1 MRKRGADD
9 PSNDKIATDKLNR
22 GGLIDPG
29 PPLIFERSVLVEVP
43 VEWGLA
49 NLAVV
54 ATVAMTWRNRCTT
67 VGETL
72 FLSLSPWK
80 GTTSLRNPLFHNLSS
95 HRCRPRVIARK
106 TLPLPPPRVNAIIV
120 HGFHFR
126 SLENRVRSSRLEEI
140 RDRS

>member
-72 FLSLSPWK
+72 FLSLSLLGRGPPVYETPCS
-80 GTTSLRNPLFHNLSS
+80 TT
-95 HRCRPRVIARK
+95 CRP
-106 TLPLPPPRVNAIIV
+106 IV
-120 HGFHFR
+120 VV
-126 SLENRVRSSRLEEI
+126 LV
-140 RDRS
+140 